1 MVVELSAA
9 RVDIVLEISVSS
21 MLTKKLSTGAALI
34 LGFSCL
40 FSVHDV
46 MAQHADS
53 GGQGQAFWQLLKTP
67 ISLPDIPQYS
77 GQAQFVS
84 GLMYPNKPGGP
95 TVSLQY
101 RAREAPDTVI
111 TWYEE
116 ALKAYKWVGRRA
128 PQNSTG
134 GRVYEAS
141 KGKSSITVTAADS
154 RVRGFLTE
162 FKISC
167 KVSR

>member
-1 MVVELSAA
+1 
-9 RVDIVLEISVSS
+9 
-21 MLTKKLSTGAALI
+21 MLKRKFSICAAL
-34 LGFSCL
+34 LLSCL
-40 FSVHDV
+40 FLSSAYVV

-67 ISLPDIPQYS
+67 ITLPDVPQYS
-77 GQAQFVS
+77 GQAQFIS

-111 TWYEE
+111 AWYEE
-116 ALKAYKWVGRRA
+116 ALKAYKWMGRRV

-141 KGKSSITVTAADS
+141 KGQSSITVTATDC
-154 RVRGFLTE
+154 RVRGFLTD
-162 FKISC
+162 FKLSC
-167 KVSR
+167 KVAR